1 MGACLTKECK
11 KNKNGYLQ
19 AGKRKQTVKELE
31 RFPCWIGSF
40 PVMEGDLVQFESS
53 ISFNTTMKIAYR
65 IQYKTNPID
74 KIKNKQNQLNTP
86 DKK

>member
-40 PVMEGDLVQFESS
+40 HGIFSKREAAVNSLKLSYEAMRES
-53 ISFNTTMKIAYR
+53 
-65 IQYKTNPID
+65 P
-74 KIKNKQNQLNTP
+74 
-86 DKK
+86 KKL